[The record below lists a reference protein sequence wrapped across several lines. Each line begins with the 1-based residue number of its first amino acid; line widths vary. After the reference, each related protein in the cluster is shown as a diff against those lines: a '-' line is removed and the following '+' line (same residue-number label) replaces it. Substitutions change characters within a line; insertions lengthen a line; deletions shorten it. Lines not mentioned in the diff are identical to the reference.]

1 MFFFF
6 FLKACLFSAAWSLG
20 GVSDLSLLHTGF
32 SSCGAAGSVLT
43 ARSLSCP
50 VTSGILVPGPGIE
63 PVSPALEGG
72 FLSTGIPGKSL
83 DASYF

>member
-1 MFFFF
+1 M
-6 FLKACLFSAAWSLG
+6 LAQRVSSYSAL
-20 GVSDLSLLHTGF
+20 T
-32 SSCGAAGSVLT
+32 SV
-43 ARSLSCP
+43 P
-50 VTSGILVPGPGIE
+50 VASGILVPGPGIE